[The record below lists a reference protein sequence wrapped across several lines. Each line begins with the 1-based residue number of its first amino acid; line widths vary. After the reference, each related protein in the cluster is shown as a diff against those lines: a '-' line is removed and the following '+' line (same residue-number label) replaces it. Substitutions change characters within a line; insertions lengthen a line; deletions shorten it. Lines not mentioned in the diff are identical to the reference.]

1 MYECEQVVCQKVAC
15 KRVVYARVACATV
28 VCEKAGLSSD
38 AVEQS
43 GTFDSRKDVNG
54 QCFSVC
60 PARRISP

>member
-1 MYECEQVVCQKVAC
+1 MSVNKLCVRKL
-15 KRVVYARVACATV
+15 RVKELCMQELRVPQL
-28 VCEKAGLSSD
+28 CEKTGLSSD